1 MDTRRKISKWGFG
14 MAPISARMQGRYDY
28 AVQSMIDF
36 LEGNTAIEE
45 IEPGQISEL
54 KGMFNRCLRKDQ
66 WDWFNVFARFGSP
79 NLQSLTPLIPL
90 LIDLRRSVTS
100 GETQRVG
107 SISQRL
113 LQLDLLRLLRTFQD
127 ASYSQSNNTEG
138 GWIYILSTRE
148 QPNILKIGMTCRSVT
163 QRVKE
168 INSATGVLFPLSARA
183 VFRVRNAAK
192 AEREIFVLL
201 NQYRIRSDREFF
213 DVSFNLATDTIEIY
227 LQGVENDEA

>member
-1 MDTRRKISKWGFG
+1 

-45 IEPGQISEL
+45 IEPDQISEL

-66 WDWFNVFARFGSP
+66 WDWFNVFACFGSP
-79 NLQSLTPLIPL
+79 SGQSLRPFIPL
-90 LIDLRRSVTS
+90 LIDLRRSVIS

-127 ASYSQSNNTEG
+127 ASYLQANNTEG

-168 INSATGVLFPLSARA
+168 INSATGVLFPLSPRA
-183 VFRVRNAAK
+183 VFRVKYAAK

-213 DVSFNLATDTIEIY
+213 NVPFKLAANTIEIY
-227 LQGVENDEA
+227 IQGIENDEA

>member
-1 MDTRRKISKWGFG
+1 

-36 LEGNTAIEE
+36 LEGNTAIGE
-45 IEPGQISEL
+45 IEPDQISEL

-66 WDWFNVFARFGSP
+66 WDWFSVFARFGSP
-79 NLQSLTPLIPL
+79 SWQSLRPLIPL

-100 GETQRVG
+100 GEIQRVG

-183 VFRVRNAAK
+183 VFRVRYAAK

-213 DVSFNLATDTIEIY
+213 DVSFNLAADTIEIY